1 VQFTRL
7 RLTGFK
13 SFVDAT
19 ELWIEPGLTG
29 VVGPN
34 GCGKSNLVEAMRWVM
49 GETSAKQ
56 MRGGAM
62 DDVIFGG
69 TDTRPARNLA
79 EVSLTL
85 DNSSRDAPPQYNDRD
100 EVDVVRRIERGEG
113 SGYRVNGSDV
123 RARDVQ
129 TLFADAA
136 SGARSTALVSQGRIG
151 ALISA
156 KPTDRRHLLEE
167 AAGIT
172 GLHSRRHE
180 AELRLRAAET
190 NLERLDDVIG
200 ALEEQFRGLKKQARQ
215 ATRYRSL
222 SDHIRRAEA
231 IYFHHQWKQAA
242 EQRDAAAGLL
252 KVIEKTVEELTR
264 EVTAA
269 ITHETAAADRL
280 SPLRDAQARAAAAL
294 QRLILVRDGLEQEER
309 RIQAECAEIEA
320 RIAQIDGDVERETA
334 LKADAEAALARL
346 AAEMDSIREA
356 QQNEEGDALDARA
369 ALDEALATAQRLDQE
384 LTTLTESI
392 AADGSRRG
400 SLQRRIAEI
409 GHRRARINNRLAEL
423 TRDRE
428 QAEAIIAAEGGSH
441 ALADKLTAARGTL
454 DAARASVDGAETSR
468 GLALVRESEIR
479 ESLREAET
487 QRTRL
492 RAEGDA
498 LEALLTA
505 GDPDLWPPMID
516 ALSVEPGYELA
527 LAAALGDD
535 LSAPIDEAAPVH
547 WRSLPAF
554 EHPASLPTGATPL
567 AEAVNAPGALARRLS
582 QIGIVA
588 DEEVGNRLSSQLSQG
603 QRLVSRNGAV
613 WRWDGFT
620 ALGEAGDS
628 AANRLRQRN
637 RLKDVSAEANR
648 AEKVLEDVRI
658 RFETARQAAA
668 DGTDAERT
676 ARAAVRDADIIFQE
690 LRDREAAENRKL
702 VNARSRL
709 ASIDVTLQEL
719 RTDDA
724 ESQAALLAAEQD
736 LGSIADI
743 EARRAEAGRQRVA
756 LSDVRSVANVN
767 QNAHAQ
773 LLRESELR
781 RNRLTTI
788 DSEVTSWEKRRDNAE
803 EQIRALDDR
812 RGAADEVRER
822 LQSRPTEITEQRT
835 VLFQQIAEAESLR
848 NQAADALAEA
858 ETALA
863 AANNGRRATEG
874 KLSGTREER
883 VRCEAAVSQINQT
896 MTAIVER
903 AQEHIGCS
911 PQNALESVEVPD
923 DEKLPDFNSI
933 ELRVEKLKRERD
945 NMGPVNL
952 RAEVEAAELDE
963 RIQTMLTERDDL
975 IAAIARLRQGI
986 SSLNREGRA
995 RLLAAFKEVDAHFQD
1010 LFTRL
1015 FGGGKAHLALTDA
1028 DDPLEAGLE
1037 IMASPPGKKLQAM
1050 SLLSGGEQA
1059 LTALALLFAV
1069 FQTNPAPICVLDEV
1083 DAPLDD
1089 ANVERFCQMINE
1101 IAGQTGTRFLI
1112 VTHHR
1117 LTMAHMDRLFGV
1129 TMSERGVSQLVSVD
1143 LHAAE
1148 KLRNSA

>member
-1 VQFTRL
+1 MHFTRL

-85 DNSSRDAPPQYNDRD
+85 DNSGRDAPPQYNDRD
-100 EVDVVRRIERGEG
+100 EIDVIRRIERGEG
-113 SGYRVNGSDV
+113 SGYRVNGADV

-180 AELRLRAAET
+180 AELRLRAAEA

-231 IYFHHQWKQAA
+231 IYFHHQWKQATG
-242 EQRDAAAGLL
+242 ERDTANGRMKA
-252 KVIEKTVEELTR
+252 VEETVAELTR
-264 EVTAA
+264 EVAAA
-269 ITHETAAADRL
+269 ITHETGTADRL
-280 SPLRDAQARAAAAL
+280 PPLRDAEARAAAAL
-294 QRLILVRDGLEQEER
+294 QRLILARDGLEQEER
-309 RIQAECAEIEA
+309 RIQAECAEVTA
-320 RIAQIDGDVERETA
+320 RIAQIDGDVQREGA
-334 LKADAEAALARL
+334 LKADAETALSRL
-346 AAEMDSIREA
+346 ATEVGTIREA
-356 QQNEEGDALDARA
+356 QQNEAGDALAARA
-369 ALDEALATAQRLDQE
+369 ALDEALATVQRLEQE
-384 LTTLTESI
+384 LTALTESI
-392 AADGSRRG
+392 ASDEARRG
-400 SLQRRIAEI
+400 ALQRRIAEI
-409 GHRRARINNRLAEL
+409 GERRARIDKRLEEL

-428 QAEAIIAAEGGSH
+428 QANAIIAAEGDSQ
-441 ALADKLTAARGTL
+441 ALVEKLEAARETL
-454 DAARASVDGAETSR
+454 DAARASVDGAETAR
-468 GLALVRESEIR
+468 GLALARETEIR
-479 ESLREAET
+479 ESLRETET

-492 RAEGDA
+492 RAEADA
-498 LEALLTA
+498 LEALLTV

-547 WRSLPAF
+547 WRSFPAF
-554 EHPASLPTGATPL
+554 ESPAPLPAGATPL
-567 AEAVNAPGALARRLS
+567 AEAVSAPGALARRLS
-582 QIGIVA
+582 QIGVVA
-588 DEEVGNRLSSQLSQG
+588 DEEIGNRLSSSLIQG
-603 QRLVSRNGAV
+603 QRLVSRDGAV

-637 RLKDVSAEANR
+637 RLKDVSAEADR
-648 AEKVLEDVRI
+648 AEKILEDVRI

-668 DGTDAERT
+668 DATDAERA
-676 ARAAVRDADIIFQE
+676 ARAAARDADVVFQE

-709 ASIDVTLQEL
+709 ASIDETAQAM
-719 RTDDA
+719 RTDDE
-724 ESQAALLAAEQD
+724 ESRAALLAAEQD
-736 LGSIADI
+736 LGAIADI
-743 EARRAEAGRQRVA
+743 VGRREEATRQRAA
-756 LSDVRSVANVN
+756 LAELRSVANGK
-767 QNAHAQ
+767 QTAHAQ
-773 LLRESELR
+773 LLRDSELR
-781 RNRLTTI
+781 RNRLTAI
-788 DSEVTSWEKRRDNAE
+788 DNEHASWEKRRDNAE

-812 RGAADEVRER
+812 RGAADETLER
-822 LQSRPTEITEQRT
+822 LQARPAEINAQRT
-835 VLFQQIAEAESLR
+835 VLFEQIAESETLR

-863 AANNGRRATEG
+863 AANNGRRTAEA
-874 KLSGTREER
+874 KLSETREER
-883 VRCEAAVSQINQT
+883 VRCEAAVTQIEQALT
-896 MTAIVER
+896 VIAER
-903 AQEHIGCS
+903 AQEHIGCA
-911 PQNALESVEVPD
+911 PQNALESVEVAD
-923 DEKLPDFNSI
+923 DEKLPDFDSI

-945 NMGPVNL
+945 GMGPVNL

-963 RIQTMLTERDDL
+963 RIQTMIAERDDL

-995 RLLAAFKEVDAHFQD
+995 RLLAAFTEVDGHFQD

-1015 FGGGKAHLALTDA
+1015 FGGGKAHLALTEA

-1037 IMASPPGKKLQAM
+1037 ILASPPGKKLQNLT
-1050 SLLSGGEQA
+1050 LLSGGEQA

-1101 IAGQTGTRFLI
+1101 IAGETGTRFLI

-1143 LHAAE
+1143 LHTAE
-1148 KLRNSA
+1148 KLRDSA